1 MFIGLLFADM
11 LELVPKDGVS
21 VVVDIFNIDI
31 LPDLI
36 GMVLS
41 MTPKYLSC
49 IPAIEE
55 FTLCKWS
62 FNGVFLANFYFC
74 RSLYLDKSDLSIAD
88 LKLLMIIS
96 CIPST
101 WDRDLVEFIT
111 WKDMPY
117 QRQFEWLFWSFSAPP
132 FPYGRNKI
140 QYQLRSWRWNRW
152 WIFYDEVL

>member
-55 FTLCKWS
+55 FTLCK
-62 FNGVFLANFYFC
+62 
-74 RSLYLDKSDLSIAD
+74 
-88 LKLLMIIS
+88 
-96 CIPST
+96 
-101 WDRDLVEFIT
+101 
-111 WKDMPY
+111 
-117 QRQFEWLFWSFSAPP
+117 
-132 FPYGRNKI
+132 
-140 QYQLRSWRWNRW
+140 
-152 WIFYDEVL
+152 